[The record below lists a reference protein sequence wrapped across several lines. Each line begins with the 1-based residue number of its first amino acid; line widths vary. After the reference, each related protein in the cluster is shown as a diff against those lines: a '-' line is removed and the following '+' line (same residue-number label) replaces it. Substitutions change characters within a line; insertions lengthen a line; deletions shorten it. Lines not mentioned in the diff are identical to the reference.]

1 MPSSFLLIGFAS
13 EYQRLL
19 TALKKRQPL
28 LILGPGGSGKSALVS
43 AVLSD
48 LQAPPGVIALR
59 YTPTLHDLLTDL
71 GRTLIKINHA
81 PFREGLKLR
90 GDPERWLRQQTS
102 SHLKGVLWKAFEGE
116 PRTIILDGVR
126 DASFPMYRFL
136 QRLYFTKGMAL
147 LATARDPVA
156 LGELARLFW
165 DPRNTVHLRPL
176 KEDDANQLFD
186 LAVKCFAIGHLDI
199 AEFRGRA
206 LDAAE
211 GNPGQ
216 IVEMCRLAS
225 NPMYVSGTHIKF
237 APLRIDVLMKFL

>member
-1 MPSSFLLIGFAS
+1 MSSTIPLIGFAT

-19 TALKKRQPL
+19 TALKKKQPL
-28 LILGPGGSGKSALVS
+28 LILGPGGSGKTTLIS
-43 AVLSD
+43 AVLKD
-48 LQAPPGVIALR
+48 LQQPASVIAIR
-59 YTPTLHDLLTDL
+59 YLPTLHDFLIDL
-71 GRTLIKINHA
+71 GRTLTKINPKTFPEA
-81 PFREGLKLR
+81 VKLR
-90 GDPERWLRQQTS
+90 VDPERWLRQQTS
-102 SHLKGVLWKAFEGE
+102 SHLKGVLWKAFEAE

-136 QRLYFTKGMAL
+136 QRLHFTKGMTL

-156 LGELARLFW
+156 LGELSRLFW

-176 KEDDANQLFD
+176 KDEDANQLFE
-186 LAVKCFAIGHLDI
+186 LAVKFFDIGNLDI
-199 AEFRGRA
+199 EEFRGKV

-216 IVEMCRLAS
+216 IIEMCRLAA
-225 NPMYVSGTHIKF
+225 NPMYVTGTHIKF